1 MVSDFS
7 IKVVRNFLS
16 LIYTGSTKL
25 SDPDEQELIFNFG
38 VRHLGFN
45 LSLDRV
51 NLEPVPTS
59 SERLKKS
66 SNNLD
71 VGKKIR
77 INLKR
82 VDPMSNKLQF
92 RTYKNLWERDTSSLR
107 STPVSLNI
115 DTPGVEAR
123 IRTPV
128 SSTSS
133 IRSAP
138 VSLNIDTPEVET
150 RTRTL
155 VTSTGSIRS
164 APVSLNIDTPGV
176 EARTRTP
183 VSSTSSIQSAPVSLN
198 IDTPEVETR
207 TPVASMLTPPAHSVS
222 RVISNHGT
230 NDGKSAGSQDDDD
243 NVEILEVNQPTSG
256 ATETLNHEPGN
267 DRETFSAV

>member
-92 RTYKNLWERDTSSLR
+92 RTYKNLWERDTSSLQ

-133 IRSAP
+133 IR
-138 VSLNIDTPEVET
+138 
-150 RTRTL
+150 
-155 VTSTGSIRS
+155 
-164 APVSLNIDTPGV
+164 
-176 EARTRTP
+176 
-183 VSSTSSIQSAPVSLN
+183 SAPVSLN